1 MSQKDWNDKDG
12 NDEQLEAL
20 LADLT
25 IERAPASLTRR
36 LKRIPREEGRS
47 RPKWSW
53 RLFADRSPGWLM
65 APAFAAVPLLV
76 LAVVLMQKPQHS
88 AEEIEQ
94 ARENLA
100 VAFAYID
107 KAGFRTG
114 NEIQAVLGGEL
125 RQSVKKPLSE
135 HIPFT
140 VQSLEEES
148 T

>member
-1 MSQKDWNDKDG
+1 MSQKDWNE
-12 NDEQLEAL
+12 NDRTEEQLEAL
-20 LADLT
+20 LANLT
-25 IERAPASLTRR
+25 IEKAPARLTRR
-36 LKRIPREEGRS
+36 LMRIPREEGRG
-47 RPKWSW
+47 RPRWFW
-53 RLFADRSPGWLM
+53 RPFADRSPGWLM

-76 LAVVLMQKPQHS
+76 LAVILMQQPQHS

-114 NEIQAVLGGEL
+114 HEIQAVLGGEL
-125 RQSVKKPLSE
+125 RQSVKEPLSE